1 MYEWCGNSTYETSGY
16 EARTEEFSN
25 YSVPLFFS
33 EYGCNVPSPRIFT
46 EVLALYS
53 SPMTD
58 VWSGGIVYEWFEE
71 TNDYGLVTQIGS
83 SVSPLPDYTALSRQL
98 ALISPTQV
106 ASSAYTPSNSAPS
119 CPSPTQG
126 VWDAA
131 TSLPP
136 TPNEELCDCVLP
148 SLQCIA
154 KPNLPATNISSLF
167 GLICGT
173 LHQDCSGINANG
185 TYPGQYGAFSPCDAT
200 VKLSWLMN
208 EYYISQNKVAEAC
221 NFGGQ
226 AATQSAQTP
235 SGTCPQL
242 LNEAGTAGT
251 GTVNSNGGSSASGS
265 KSAASGNLGTI
276 GDFRIMAA
284 ILTAFLGGI
293 ALVVV

>member
-71 TNDYGLVTQIGS
+71 TNDYGLVTQVGS

-185 TYPGQYGAFSPCDAT
+185 TYPGQYGAYSPCNAT

-208 EYYISQNKVAEAC
+208 EYYISQNKAAGAC

-235 SGTCPQL
+235 SGTCAQL

-251 GTVNSNGGSSASGS
+251 GTVGSGNGGSSGS

-276 GDFRIMAA
+276 GDFRIMAV

-293 ALVVV
+293 ALVIV